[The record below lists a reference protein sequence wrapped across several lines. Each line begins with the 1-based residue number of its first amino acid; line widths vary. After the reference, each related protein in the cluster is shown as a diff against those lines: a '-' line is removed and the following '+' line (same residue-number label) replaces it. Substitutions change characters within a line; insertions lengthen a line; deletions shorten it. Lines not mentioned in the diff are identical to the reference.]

1 MSIAEDTRMS
11 ATAEITNEFDY
22 TPMSPLAPIAVIMS
36 LLGLTAFIG
45 FYGIFVALIAVVIS
59 WLAVGKIKAADGEL
73 GGLGLSRIALVVSVV
88 TVASSS
94 VLLAYNYSTECPEG
108 YERHNFP
115 REISDYQFV
124 YTGGQRAIPP
134 EVQPIL
140 NKKVFIKGFVYH
152 TRTTRNQREFIL
164 LKDQGDCCFGGDPA
178 PHDMIHI
185 TLSEDHDSVNFP
197 MLTMVS
203 VAGIIK
209 ADPTAPPGQA
219 VYEMEAD
226 KCEYSRTSF

>member
-11 ATAEITNEFDY
+11 AAAEMTNDFEY
-22 TPMSPLAPIAVIMS
+22 TPMSPLAPISVILC
-36 LLGLTAFIG
+36 LLGLTAFMG
-45 FYGIFVALIAVVIS
+45 FYGIFVALIASMVSLV
-59 WLAVGKIKAADGEL
+59 AVRKIGATEGEL
-73 GGLGLSRIALVVSVV
+73 GGLGMARTALVVSGLTVV
-88 TVASSS
+88 ASS
-94 VLLAYNYSTECPEG
+94 VLLVIAYSTECPEG

-115 REISDYQFV
+115 REISDYEFI
-124 YTGGQRAIPP
+124 YPGGQRQIPP
-134 EVQPIL
+134 EVEPIL

-152 TRTTRNQREFIL
+152 TRTTQNQREFIL

-185 TLSEDHDSVNFP
+185 KLSEDHESVNFP

-203 VAGIIK
+203 VAGVIE

-226 KCEYSRTSF
+226 QCEYSRTSF